1 VGVGGVAA
9 VPARA
14 GQVDAACGTAVGGV
28 AGGGADVRAARL
40 LGGRVLLSVV
50 RFGNIHP
57 QPSDRVPLPS
67 GGPRDSR
74 R

>member
-1 VGVGGVAA
+1 VGAGGLAA

-14 GQVDAACGTAVGGV
+14 RQVDATRGATVGWVG
-28 AGGGADVRAARL
+28 GGGADIRAARL
-40 LGGRVLLSVV
+40 LCGRVLLSVV

-67 GGPRDSR
+67 GGPRDS
-74 R
+74 

>member
-1 VGVGGVAA
+1 MAT

-14 GQVDAACGTAVGGV
+14 GQVDAVRGTAVGGV
-28 AGGGADVRAARL
+28 VGGGADIRAARV

-57 QPSDRVPLPS
+57 KPSDRVPLPS